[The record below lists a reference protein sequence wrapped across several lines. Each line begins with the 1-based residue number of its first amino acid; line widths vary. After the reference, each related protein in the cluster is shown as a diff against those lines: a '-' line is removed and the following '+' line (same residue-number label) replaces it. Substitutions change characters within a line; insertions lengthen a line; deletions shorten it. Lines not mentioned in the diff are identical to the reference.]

1 MSALNRLT
9 KSNSVWFQMT
19 KTTQPDK
26 AKSVYLQTPITQ
38 GLYAPESQQPRGLE
52 QSVYDRAQLV
62 VC

>member
-1 MSALNRLT
+1 
-9 KSNSVWFQMT
+9 MT